1 MHVFMV
7 LSVPFQPLSGL
18 VLCMLDPTVVLWKL
32 LLLQDAF
39 KGQSLFLPC
48 VVALRVLILMLHAF
62 AVILGHFAAPMCS
75 CHQIPLCMFFVRLPL
90 EFDSHSLHLSF
101 VSVVGS
107 IVLV

>member
-32 LLLQDAF
+32 LLLQDAL
-39 KGQSLFLPC
+39 KGLSLFLPC
-48 VVALRVLILMLHAF
+48 AVTLRLAVV
-62 AVILGHFAAPMCS
+62 LGHFAAPMCS

-90 EFDSHSLHLSF
+90 EFDSHTLHLNF
-101 VSVVGS
+101 VSVVSS
-107 IVLV
+107 IVHV